1 MAKRISS
8 SEPKPRRAPA
18 RRRTEKPA
26 ASPVPPV
33 EPVEAAAAAPKP
45 GPKPAPAPAPKPA
58 PAPAPAAAPAA
69 TAAVPAA
76 AARSQAAPAGTLVN
90 AAPAGTL
97 VNNVS
102 LAASSPTV
110 WGREDAKANRD
121 AVARRAF
128 ELFLARGGVH
138 GHDVEDW
145 LAAERELRRR

>member
-45 GPKPAPAPAPKPA
+45 GPKPA